1 LGRDGEPRITI
12 ALREDG
18 WRVSKNT
25 VAGLLREQGLY
36 ARPGRRSRRGTT
48 RAGKAQWRA
57 EDLVKRKFA
66 ASGVNSKWYTDGTEI
81 VTGESKL
88 YLSVT

>member
-1 LGRDGEPRITI
+1 MVARFAARSRKDGEPRITA

-36 ARPGRRSRRGTT
+36 ARPGRRGRRGTT
-48 RAGKAQWRA
+48 RAGKARWRA
-57 EDLVKRKFA
+57 EDLVKRDFP
-66 ASGVNSKWYTDGTEI
+66 ASGVVDDSPVSTEVNECI
-81 VTGESKL
+81 
-88 YLSVT
+88 